1 MTPDPFSVL
10 IFAPNWLGDAVMA
23 LPAIADV
30 RRRYPSARLVIA
42 ARAGIAD
49 LFTLV
54 PGVDDIITLRW
65 KGRWWARAAMRED
78 AARLSAVGAGVAV
91 LLPNSF
97 STAWLASRA
106 GVPERW
112 GYARDMRGRLLTRAV
127 PPPRHSLHQA
137 AYYQHL
143 THALA
148 VPAGPLEPELQVPA
162 TAVDEARR
170 LLVTHGWDE
179 GRPIIVL
186 APGAAYGTAKRWIP
200 DHVATLVTDLVRR
213 REASCVLVG
222 SRADRAT
229 TSSIRHGMGS
239 DVISHV
245 IDIAGETSLA
255 ALAGVLTLAQAC
267 VANDSGAMH
276 LAAAIG
282 VPIAAVFGP
291 TREHETAPLSRGS
304 RPAAVL
310 THPVWCRPCML
321 RECPIDHRCMTRV
334 TPDKVFTTIEQMM
347 TGVAR

>member
-23 LPAIADV
+23 LPAVADV

-54 PGVDDIITLRW
+54 PGVDDIIALEW
-65 KGRWWARAAMRED
+65 KGRWWARAAMRKD
-78 AARLSAVGAGVAV
+78 AAHLSAVGAGVAI

-170 LLVTHGWDE
+170 LLVAHGWDE
-179 GRPIIVL
+179 RRPVIVL

-213 REASCVLVG
+213 RGASCVLVG

-229 TSSIRHGMGS
+229 TSSIRFGMGS

-245 IDIAGETSLA
+245 MDIAGETSLA

-291 TREHETAPLSRGS
+291 TREHETAPLSRGG

-321 RECPIDHRCMTRV
+321 RECPIDHRCMTRI
-334 TPDKVFTTIEQMM
+334 TPDRVFTTIEQMM